1 MLQFD
6 EYKVKL
12 NNIRPALDELDQGR
26 RSMSALP
33 ERVNVLEIPAEE
45 LSAFSV
51 SRILTN
57 VNDPG
62 EYRKVM
68 ESL

>member
-1 MLQFD
+1 
-6 EYKVKL
+6 
-12 NNIRPALDELDQGR
+12 
-26 RSMSALP
+26 MSALL